1 MITGVILASP
11 NVWIKIAVT
20 TRNILIVE
28 DNEAIQGLVR
38 ILVTRSGFTA
48 TVANDGAEAIRALS
62 KTSFCVVVLDLM
74 LPITSGYDV
83 IAHIRNSALKVPVIV
98 VTAVVKGFEMDLL
111 DPAIVKAI
119 IHKPFDLDILLQAI
133 EAACGMTG

>member
-1 MITGVILASP
+1 M
-11 NVWIKIAVT
+11 T

-48 TVANDGAEAIRALS
+48 TVAGDGASAIRALG

-83 IAHIRNSALKVPVIV
+83 IAHIRDNALKVPVIV
-98 VTAVVKGFEMDLL
+98 LTAVVKGIEMDQL
-111 DPAIVKAI
+111 DPSIVKAI
-119 IHKPFDLDILLQAI
+119 IHKPFDLEILLQAI
-133 EAACGMTG
+133 EAACGTTR